1 MKKNSFTLI
10 FFLLLLPTIAH
21 GSGKSE
27 LRHDTTTGI
36 GNYLDLTQ
44 SGVSEEYVEFLN
56 IGSQKEITDAR
67 SQGINPEMGI
77 DEDGEM
83 MEGILYVYGI
93 QAREN
98 DLHKRIIILL
108 FLIFGVFVFK
118 KNIR

>member
-1 MKKNSFTLI
+1 MIFKYFYEKKFIYFNI
-10 FFLLLLPTIAH
+10 FFLLFASTIAH
-21 GSGKSE
+21 GSKSE

-44 SGVSEEYVEFLN
+44 SGVSEYVEFLN

-83 MEGILYVYGI
+83 MEGILYVW
-93 QAREN
+93 N
-98 DLHKRIIILL
+98 SSS
-108 FLIFGVFVFK
+108 
-118 KNIR
+118 